1 MNPSLPV
8 RLAAWTFAAL
18 GLVALLGAG
27 VLPVVSPVRNAEPV
41 SLPSPGEG
49 PRIPGKLDSAAS
61 GVTEHDVFRRSRR
74 PALAG
79 TQATSVAAMT
89 PPPRPMPALQL
100 VGLVAGAKPTAVIA
114 GFPGTTGPRV
124 VRVGE
129 VISGL
134 RVRRIGTEGVEV
146 AGMDTTW
153 LLTVRKP

>member
-1 MNPSLPV
+1 MNPSVPV
-8 RLAAWTFAAL
+8 RLAAWTFPVL
-18 GLVALLGAG
+18 GVVALLGAG
-27 VLPVVSPVRNAEPV
+27 VLPVVSPVRTAEPV
-41 SLPSPGEG
+41 SLPSPGDG
-49 PRIPGKLDSAAS
+49 PRTPGRLDSVAS
-61 GVTEHDVFRRSRR
+61 TVTEHDLFRRSRR
-74 PALAG
+74 PAPAG
-79 TQATSVAAMT
+79 TQATSVAMT
-89 PPPRPMPALQL
+89 PPPPPKPALQL

-124 VRVGE
+124 VRVGG